1 MNARI
6 VMGISLSGWILLH
19 VLVTLV
25 AFVFVYV
32 EFRPGEHIAIPS
44 PDVSRAETPTPTSAP
59 RPGPTA
65 DELRALGLNALPP
78 VSMPA
83 DNPLTDE
90 KAELGKL
97 LFFDRRMSG
106 NGLVSCASCHFPNV
120 GWGDGNALSLGY
132 PGTLHWRNSQTII
145 NSAYQAKLFWG
156 GERTSLEAQAK
167 SAWTGNIAGN
177 LDSIM
182 AEEILRQIPEYVRRF
197 NEVFG
202 TDAPTFDDALRAV
215 SAFEATIN
223 SRNVPFDR
231 YIRGDESA
239 LSDSALRGAELF
251 AGKAGCIECH
261 GGPLFTDQSYHNVGV
276 PGNPDFEH
284 DVLRQITLRYQHR
297 ARGVPEEVYRNAD
310 RDLGLYYTTK
320 QEEDKGKF
328 RTPPL
333 REVGQTGPYMHN
345 GVFET
350 LNEVVEFYN
359 DGGGSDPNKDAV
371 LRPLG
376 LEPEEMADL
385 VAFLESLT
393 GDPII
398 VQSPELP
405 EYGTLEQ

>member
-1 MNARI
+1 MNARFVI
-6 VMGISLSGWILLH
+6 AILLGGWVLLH
-19 VLVTLV
+19 VLVAAV

-32 EFRPGEHIAIPS
+32 EFRPGEHMETPS
-44 PDVSRAETPTPTSAP
+44 LVVSQVPTPTPTP
-59 RPGPTA
+59 KPKVGPTA
-65 DELRALGLNALPP
+65 DELRALGLNALPA

-106 NGLVSCASCHFPNV
+106 NGLVSCASCHFPNA

-156 GERTSLEAQAK
+156 GEKTSLEAQAK

-177 LDSIM
+177 LDPIM

-202 TDAPTFDDALRAV
+202 TDAPTFDDALGAV
-215 SAFEATIN
+215 AAFEATIN

-239 LSDSALRGAELF
+239 LSDSALRGTDLF
-251 AGKAGCIECH
+251 AGKAGCIACH

-276 PGNPDFEH
+276 PKNPDFEG
-284 DVLRQITLRYQHR
+284 DSLRQITLRYQHR

-350 LNEVVEFYN
+350 LDEVVEFYN
-359 DGGGSDPNKDAV
+359 DGGGEDPNKDAL

-376 LEPEEMADL
+376 LEPEEVADL
-385 VAFLESLT
+385 VAFLDSLT

-398 VQSPELP
+398 VQTPELP
-405 EYGTLEQ
+405 EYGTFEQ

>member
-1 MNARI
+1 MSARI
-6 VMGISLSGWILLH
+6 VITILLTGWMLLH
-19 VLVTLV
+19 AVVALV
-25 AFVFVYV
+25 AFVFIYESFSPGDYV
-32 EFRPGEHIAIPS
+32 ARPAPV
-44 PDVSRAETPTPTSAP
+44 VSRVATPTPTAAP
-59 RPGPTA
+59 RVGPSA
-65 DELRALGLNALPP
+65 GELRALGLNTLPP

-106 NGLVSCASCHFPNV
+106 NGLVSCASCHFPNA

-156 GERTSLEAQAK
+156 GEKTSLEAQAK

-177 LDSIM
+177 LDPIM

-202 TDAPTFDDALRAV
+202 TDSPTFDDALRAV
-215 SAFEATIN
+215 AAFEATVN

-231 YIRGDESA
+231 YIRGDEGA

-251 AGKAGCIECH
+251 AGKAGCIRCH
-261 GGPLFTDQSYHNVGV
+261 GGPLFTDQSYHNVGT
-276 PGNPDFEH
+276 PGNPDFEQ

-297 ARGVPEEVYRNAD
+297 ARGVPEEVYRTAD

-320 QEEDKGKF
+320 QEVDKGKF

-333 REVGQTGPYMHN
+333 REVGQTAPYMHN
-345 GVFET
+345 GVFTT
-350 LNEVVEFYN
+350 LSEVVAFYN
-359 DGGGSDPNKDAV
+359 EGGGTDANKDE
-371 LRPLG
+371 LIRPLG
-376 LEPEEMADL
+376 LTSDEMTDL
-385 VAFLESLT
+385 TAFLESLT

-398 VQSPELP
+398 VQQPDLP
-405 EYGTLEQ
+405 EYGTVK